1 MARPL
6 RIEVAGAVYHVT
18 ARGNGREAIYRNPMD
33 RVSFLDLLGKV
44 CTRFHWTCHA
54 YCLMGNHYHLVVQ
67 TKAANLSRGMREL
80 NGIYTQAFN
89 RHHHRVGHV
98 FQGRYK
104 AILVDKDSYLLE
116 LIRYVL
122 LNPVRAKLVAHPG
135 QWPDS
140 SYRAL
145 IGRVPCPDWL
155 TADSV
160 LSQFAARQSA
170 ARRRFIQF
178 VAEGKNQ
185 PRIWEK
191 LRQQIYLGDERFI
204 TRMQRHL
211 DDKPLAEIPK
221 SQRLP
226 PALSL
231 NAYFRRHPNAHTAMI
246 EAYASGHYTLK
257 AIADHCGVHYS
268 TVSRAVKRFTV

>member
-1 MARPL
+1 M
-6 RIEVAGAVYHVT
+6 AGAIYHVT
-18 ARGNGREAIYRNPMD
+18 ARGNGRAAIYRTPKD
-33 RVSFLDLLGKV
+33 RAAFLDLLGKV
-44 CTRFHWTCHA
+44 CTRFHWACYA

-67 TKAANLSRGMREL
+67 TQAANLSRGMREL
-80 NGIYTQAFN
+80 NGVYTQAFN
-89 RHHHRVGHV
+89 RHHRRVGHV
-98 FQGRYK
+98 LQGRYK

-122 LNPVRAKLVAHPG
+122 LNPVRARLVAHPG

-145 IGRVPCPDWL
+145 IGTAPSPGWL
-155 TADSV
+155 AVDLV
-160 LSQFAARQSA
+160 LSPFATRQSV

-204 TRMQRHL
+204 SRMQHHL
-211 DDKPLAEIPK
+211 DGKPLAEIPK

-231 NAYFRRHPNAHTAMI
+231 NAYFRRYPDAGTAMI
-246 EAYASGHYTLK
+246 KAYASGHYTLK